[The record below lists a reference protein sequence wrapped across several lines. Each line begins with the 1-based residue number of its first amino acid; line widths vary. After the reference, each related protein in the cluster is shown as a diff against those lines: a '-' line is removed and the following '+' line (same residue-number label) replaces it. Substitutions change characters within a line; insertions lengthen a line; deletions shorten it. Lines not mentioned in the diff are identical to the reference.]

1 MSSGKYTREDF
12 NDELNDL
19 ELGINAEQECVEFY
33 QQSAEEVD
41 DQRVKELYQWFA
53 NAGEGRIAALRE
65 IQTATV
71 GSSSWASEV
80 TDQAKAGDAPAG
92 DPPAFSTDIEG
103 MPGQVEIITVRQAAE
118 LEKKACSV
126 YHTAVQRSRD
136 KTVRELW
143 RYLAASEE
151 THVHLLDSYF
161 VGLMKSAKKKKKKKK
176 AR

>member
-1 MSSGKYTREDF
+1 MGSGIYTREDF

-19 ELGINAEQECVEFY
+19 ELGINAEQACVEFY

-41 DQRVKELYQWFA
+41 DLRVKKLYEWLA
-53 NAGEGRIAALRE
+53 NAGEARVAALRE
-65 IQTATV
+65 IQTAAV
-71 GSSSWASEV
+71 DSSSWASEV
-80 TDQAKAGDAPAG
+80 ADQAKTSDAPSG
-92 DPPAFSTDIEG
+92 DPPAFGTGSEG
-103 MPGQVEIITVRQAAE
+103 TPGHMEIMTIREAAE

-151 THVHLLDSYF
+151 THVRLLDSYF
-161 VGLMKSAKKKKKKKK
+161 VGLMQSAKKKKKKKK